1 MPRTPIVGGNWKMNT
16 DLAQA
21 GTLAAEVRHR
31 LGSQRG
37 CDVVVFPPFPFLRL
51 AVERLD
57 GCRVEVGGQDL
68 ATEAKG
74 AFTGAVAGAMIA
86 SCGAPWVLI
95 GHSERRSVFG
105 EGDAVVARKLRA
117 ALAAGLRPVLCVGES
132 KGEREAGQTFVVVK
146 RQLDS
151 ALHGLT
157 AAALGSL
164 VIAYEPVW
172 AIGTGLVA
180 SPAQAQEVHAYVRGA
195 VADLLGRPFADA
207 VRLQYGGSVKADNAA
222 GLWVQPDIDGF
233 LVGGASLQAE
243 DFAAIVR
250 SRRTD

>member
-37 CDVVVFPPFPFLRL
+37 CDVVVFPPFPFLRP
-51 AVERLD
+51 VTERLD
-57 GCRVEVGGQDL
+57 GCRVEVGAQDV

-86 SCGAPWVLI
+86 SCGASWVLI

-105 EGDAVVARKLRA
+105 DSDAVVAKKLSA
-117 ALAAGLRPVLCVGES
+117 ALAVGLKPVLCVGES
-132 KGEREAGQTFVVVK
+132 RSEREAGQTFAVVR
-146 RQLDS
+146 RQLES
-151 ALHGLT
+151 ALAGLAT
-157 AAALGSL
+157 DTLRAL

-180 SPAQAQEVHAYVRGA
+180 TPAQAQEVHAFVRGT
-195 VADLLGRPFADA
+195 VADLLGRAFADA

-222 GLWVQPDIDGF
+222 GLWAQPDIDGF
-233 LVGGASLQAE
+233 LVGGASLEAE
-243 DFAAIVR
+243 GFAAIVR
-250 SRRTD
+250 ARRAD